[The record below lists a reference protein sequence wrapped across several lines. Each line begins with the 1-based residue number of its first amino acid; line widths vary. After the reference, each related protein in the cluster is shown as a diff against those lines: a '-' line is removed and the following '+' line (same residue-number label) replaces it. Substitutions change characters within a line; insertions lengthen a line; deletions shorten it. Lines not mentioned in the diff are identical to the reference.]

1 MTSPETGWQIF
12 SVCEIV
18 PPKKDFIQQLR
29 SFFTRKSDT
38 STQKVYSILMIR
50 GQRPAGPWI
59 QDALIISHDQYGRMQ
74 ILPHYPPFAKNGKRI
89 PVTFSDEMIQK
100 TYRAFAYVRKARQ
113 AYRDATEL
121 LNATMHY
128 EKR

>member
-1 MTSPETGWQIF
+1 
-12 SVCEIV
+12 
-18 PPKKDFIQQLR
+18 
-29 SFFTRKSDT
+29 
-38 STQKVYSILMIR
+38 
-50 GQRPAGPWI
+50 
-59 QDALIISHDQYGRMQ
+59 
-74 ILPHYPPFAKNGKRI
+74 
-89 PVTFSDEMIQK
+89 MIQK